1 MDNRLMF
8 GDFSKAL
15 GQLGDRRFQSVLFK
29 GIGLTLALLIGVY
42 IVFVWVLGL
51 FLPDTINLP
60 WVGEIGLGLVLSIG
74 SFFVM
79 LGLSVFLMVPV
90 ASAFTGFFL
99 EEVAEAVEDKHYPDL
114 PPAPRQSFGDMMRD
128 TVGFL
133 GVLILAN
140 AVALVLYLL
149 LNIAAPLIFWAL
161 NGFLLGREYFQMV
174 AIRRL
179 GREGAKAARA
189 RHAPQIWLAG
199 ALMAVP
205 LSIPVVNLLIPVLGA
220 ATFTHMF
227 MRLEG
232 ARLTSAQ
239 SNTP

>member
-1 MDNRLMF
+1 MF
-8 GDFSKAL
+8 DDFAKAL
-15 GQLGDRRFQSVLFK
+15 GQLSDSRFQSVLFK
-29 GIGLTLALLIGVY
+29 GIGLTLALLVGIY
-42 IVFVWVLGL
+42 IAFVWILGL
-51 FLPDTINLP
+51 FLPDTVSLP
-60 WVGEIGLGLVLSIG
+60 FVGDIGLGLVLSVG

-79 LGLSVFLMVPV
+79 IGLSVFLMVPV

-99 EEVAEAVEDKHYPDL
+99 DEVAEAVEDKHYPDL
-114 PPAPRQSFGDMMRD
+114 PPAPRQSFADMIRD
-128 TVGFL
+128 TMGFL
-133 GVLILAN
+133 GVLIAAN
-140 AVALVLYLL
+140 IIALVLYML

-189 RHAPQIWLAG
+189 RHAPKIWLAG

-205 LSIPVVNLLIPVLGA
+205 LSIPLVNLLIPVLGA

-232 ARLTSAQ
+232 DQLQ
-239 SNTP
+239 FPKDTPL

>member
-1 MDNRLMF
+1 MF
-8 GDFSKAL
+8 DDFFKAL
-15 GQLGDRRFQSVLFK
+15 GQLGDKRFQSVLFK

-51 FLPDTINLP
+51 FLPDSITLP
-60 WVGEIGLGLVLSIG
+60 WVGDIGLGLVLSIG

-79 LGLSVFLMVPV
+79 IGLSVFLMVPV

-99 EEVAEAVEDKHYPDL
+99 EEVAEAVEDKHYPHL
-114 PPAPRQSFGDMMRD
+114 PAAPRQSFGDMMRD
-128 TVGFL
+128 TFGFL
-133 GVLILAN
+133 GVLIAAN
-140 AVALVLYLL
+140 IVALALYLL

-189 RHAPQIWLAG
+189 RHAPKIWLAG

-205 LSIPVVNLLIPVLGA
+205 LSIPIVNLLIPVLGA

-232 ARLTSAQ
+232 ARLAQ
-239 SNTP
+239 PPQG

>member
-79 LGLSVFLMVPV
+79 LGLSVFLMVP
-90 ASAFTGFFL
+90 
-99 EEVAEAVEDKHYPDL
+99 VAEAVEDKHYPDL

-189 RHAPQIWLAG
+189 RHAPKIWLAG

>member
-1 MDNRLMF
+1 MF
-8 GDFSKAL
+8 DDFFKAIGQMGDS
-15 GQLGDRRFQSVLFK
+15 RFQSVLLK
-29 GIGLTLALLIGVY
+29 GIGLTLALLIAIYVA
-42 IVFVWVLGL
+42 FVWTLGL
-51 FLPDTINLP
+51 FFPDTINLP
-60 WVGEIGLGLVLSIG
+60 VLGDIGLGLVLSIG

-79 LGLSVFLMVPV
+79 IGLSVFLMVPV

-99 EEVAEAVEDKHYPDL
+99 EEVAEAVEDKHYPYL
-114 PPAPRQSFGDMMRD
+114 PPAPHQSFGDMMRD
-128 TVGFL
+128 TMGFL
-133 GVLILAN
+133 GLLIVAN
-140 AVALVLYLL
+140 IIALVLYLL

-189 RHAPQIWLAG
+189 RHAPKIWIAG

-205 LSIPVVNLLIPVLGA
+205 LSIPIVNLLIPVLGA

-232 ARLTSAQ
+232 ARLTAPSQDPA
-239 SNTP
+239 